1 MKAII
6 IKKQADTFT
15 VNTPKGEFVL
25 MPRGNLKKDGVFVG
39 DNVEVNLK
47 EKTIEK
53 VLKRKNLLDRPT
65 VANLSQLIIMIAP
78 VPKPDFSVIDKLL
91 LFCYLSDIKPILC
104 VNKIDI
110 ISEDEKTLIE
120 NTYKNVC
127 DIVFVSAKEKMNLGK
142 IKSVLKNHISALTG
156 QSAVGKSE
164 LLNAI
169 YKPNTAE
176 VGELAKKVARG
187 KHTTRHSE
195 LFKLEKDTYLADT
208 PGFSRLDEKFLPV
221 EYFNLRYY
229 YKDFLIYHKN
239 CKYISC
245 SHTNEQNCAVKEAV
259 NQNKIANSR
268 YENYL
273 KIYGILKRE
282 QTYAKK

>member
-1 MKAII
+1 MKAVV

-15 VNTPKGEFVL
+15 VSTPKGEFVL

-39 DNVEVNLK
+39 DNVLVNLT

-53 VLKRKNLLDRPT
+53 VLERQNLLVRPT

-91 LFCYLSDIKPILC
+91 LFCYLNDIQPILC
-104 VNKIDI
+104 VNKIDL
-110 ISEDEKTLIE
+110 ISKEEKLLIE
-120 NTYKNVC
+120 QTYKNVC
-127 DIVFVSAKEKMNLGK
+127 RIVFVSAIEKTNLNEIKE
-142 IKSVLKNHISALTG
+142 VLKNHISALTG

-169 YKPNTAE
+169 YKPDTAK

-195 LFKLEKDTYLADT
+195 LFCLEKNTFLADT

-221 EYFNLRYY
+221 EYSNLRYY
-229 YKDFLIYHKN
+229 YKDFLLYHSN
-239 CKYISC
+239 CKYSSC
-245 SHTNEQNCAVKEAV
+245 SHTNEKDCGIKKAVKE
-259 NQNKIANSR
+259 NLIASTR

-273 KIYGILKRE
+273 KIYEILKKE

>member
-1 MKAII
+1 MKAVV

-15 VNTPKGEFVL
+15 ASTPEGEFVL
-25 MPRGNLKKDGVFVG
+25 TPRGNLKKDGVFVG

-53 VLKRKNLLDRPT
+53 VFERQNLLVRPT
-65 VANLSQLIIMIAP
+65 VANLSQLIIVIAP

-91 LFCYLSDIKPILC
+91 LFCFLNDIKPVIC
-104 VNKIDI
+104 VNKIDLL
-110 ISEDEKTLIE
+110 SKEEKDLIE
-120 NTYKNVC
+120 KTYKNVC
-127 DIVFVSAKEKMNLGK
+127 KIVFVGAKHKQNLDE
-142 IKSVLKNHISALTG
+142 IKEVLKDHISALTG

-169 YKPNTAE
+169 YKPATAE
-176 VGELAKKVARG
+176 VGELAKRVARG

-195 LFKLEKDTYLADT
+195 LFMLEKNTFLADT

-221 EYFNLRYY
+221 EYYNLRFYY
-229 YKDFLIYHKN
+229 EDFLTFHTN
-239 CKYISC
+239 CKYSSC
-245 SHTNEQNCAVKEAV
+245 SHTNEQDCAVKKAV
-259 NQNKIANSR
+259 KENLLATSR

-273 KIYGILKRE
+273 KIYEILKRE